1 MTPVKPSTPRKKR
14 SSSRRRSFLGII
26 IVVILVL
33 FVTVALAGSSLLYY
47 VLLKELPSIA
57 ALKDYR
63 PSITTRVYAD
73 NNELID
79 EFFLE
84 DRKVLKYE
92 EIPKIVI
99 QAFVAAEDAR
109 FFQHGGFD
117 MQSISRAFFKNI
129 EAGRIVQGGSTITQQ
144 VAKLLYL
151 SPEKRYMRK
160 IKEALLAYKI
170 DRYLTKEEII
180 TLYLNYIYLGH
191 GTYGIEAA
199 AQGYFGKSARDLTV
213 PEAAMLAGLPKAP
226 TNYSPYLHPER
237 AYQRQSYVLNRMLE
251 DGYLTQREKDRALSM
266 VVKLRSVKPK
276 EKVAAYFIENI
287 RRYIQEKYGSDVLY
301 KEGLEVY
308 TTLNMQMQ
316 KAARDAVEQG
326 IKEMEE
332 RGKYEKGQIQ
342 GALFAMDPKS
352 GAIRAMVGG
361 RNFQQSEFNRATQ
374 SRRQPGSAFKPLIY
388 TAAFDKGMT
397 PSTVIVD
404 APIVYPDPQQ
414 PDGVWKPQNF
424 DHKFQ
429 GPTTLHNALIHSR
442 NIITIKVLEEIG
454 VDYAAS
460 YATNMGISSP
470 LSRDLSMALGT
481 SGVTLQELVR
491 AYGVLANEGKRAQ
504 PYFIKKIV
512 DRTGHVFEETQ
523 PKVEQVIDPRIAFM
537 SSYVMQDVVESGT
550 GQRVKKLGRPVAGK
564 TGTTDDT
571 RDAWFMG
578 FTPSLVAGVWVG
590 FDQERSM
597 GRLEVGGRAAAP
609 IWLYFAEKALEG
621 TPVETFPVPE
631 GIVFVKV
638 DPKTGAPTNPSNPGA
653 IFECFL
659 EGTTPEEAEA
669 IDPANLPG
677 GVHRFET
684 ESDR

>member
-1 MTPVKPSTPRKKR
+1 MTLRRAAPRKKR
-14 SSSRRRSFLGII
+14 SSSRRPLLGII
-26 IVVILVL
+26 IVAIFVL
-33 FVTVALAGSSLLYY
+33 FVGAALAGSSVVYY

-84 DRKVLKYE
+84 DRKVIKYE

-109 FFQHGGFD
+109 FFQHKGFD
-117 MQSISRAFFKNI
+117 MQSMSRAFFKNL
-129 EAGRIVQGGSTITQQ
+129 EAGKIVQGGSTITQQ
-144 VAKLLYL
+144 VAKSLYL
-151 SPEKRYMRK
+151 SPERRYMRK
-160 IKEALLAYKI
+160 LKEALLAYKI

-180 TLYLNYIYLGH
+180 TLYLNHIYLGH
-191 GTYGIEAA
+191 GTYGVEAA
-199 AQGYFGKSARDLTV
+199 AQGYFGKSARNLTL

-226 TNYSPYLHPER
+226 SSYSPYLHPER
-237 AYQRQSYVLNRMLE
+237 AYQRQAYVLNRMLE
-251 DGYLTQREKDRALSM
+251 DGYITLPEKDRAVSK
-266 VVKLRSVKPK
+266 VIRLRSIKPK
-276 EKVAAYFIENI
+276 DKIAPYFIENI

-308 TTLNMQMQ
+308 TTLNIQMQ

-326 IKEMEE
+326 TTEMEE
-332 RGKYEKGQIQ
+332 RGNYEKGLVQ
-342 GALFAMDPKS
+342 GALFAMDPKT

-361 RNFQQSEFNRATQ
+361 RDFQRSEFNRATQ
-374 SRRQPGSAFKPLIY
+374 SRRQPGSAFKPIIY

-397 PSTVIVD
+397 PATVIVD
-404 APIVYPDPQQ
+404 APIIYPDPQQ

-424 DHKFQ
+424 DEKFL
-429 GPTTLHNALIHSR
+429 GPTTLHNALINSR

-460 YATNMGISSP
+460 YAANMGISSP
-470 LSRDLSMALGT
+470 LSRNLSMALGT

-491 AYGVLANEGKRAQ
+491 AYGVLAHEGKRVQ
-504 PYFIKKIV
+504 PFFIKKIV

-523 PKVEQVIDPRIAFM
+523 PKTEQVIDPRIAFM

-597 GRLEVGGRAAAP
+597 GRQEVGGRAAAP
-609 IWLYFAEKALEG
+609 IWLYFAEKALQG
-621 TPVETFPVPE
+621 TPVEVFPVPE
-631 GIVFVKV
+631 GIVFVRV
-638 DPKTGAPTNPSNPGA
+638 DPKTGIPVKPSTRGA

-659 EGTTPEEAEA
+659 DGTTPEDAET
-669 IDPANLPG
+669 IGPANLPG
-677 GVHRFET
+677 GAHRFDAEPAF
-684 ESDR
+684 